1 MLDVGRLMTA
11 WERMEAKMG
20 VSATIGFWDAIAV
33 GVRLVIGMVTAC
45 VAVLFVFL
53 LALALFC

>member
-1 MLDVGRLMTA
+1 MCGAISL
-11 WERMEAKMG
+11 
-20 VSATIGFWDAIAV
+20 FDAVVVAI
-33 GVRLVIGMVTAC
+33 RLVIGMVTTC

>member
-1 MLDVGRLMTA
+1 VWALATT
-11 WERMEAKMG
+11 MG

-33 GVRLVIGMVTAC
+33 AIRLVIGMVTAC

-53 LALALFC
+53 LAVALFC